1 MNLAKELYRGIV
13 KENPTFVLLIG
24 MCPVLGVTGS
34 VVNGMGMGLATMA
47 VLIGSN
53 LVIALL
59 KNIIPDKVR
68 LPVFIV
74 IIASFVTII
83 DLSMGAYVPDL
94 HAQLGVF
101 IPLIVVNC
109 LILARAEAFASK
121 KGVLASFVDG
131 LVMGLGFTIALMLLG
146 AVRELLGSGSV
157 FNFRILPE
165 DSTTILIFI
174 LPAGAFISLGFLIAA
189 INKLL
194 AGSLTFRHLRIL
206 IRTILKLI
214 RLAN

>member
-24 MCPVLGVTGS
+24 MCPPLGVTNT
-34 VVNGMGMGLATMA
+34 VINGMGMGLATTA

-53 LVIALL
+53 MVLALI

-68 LPVFIV
+68 LPAFLVV
-74 IIASFVTII
+74 IASFVTMI

-109 LILARAEAFASK
+109 IILARAEAYASK
-121 KGVLASFVDG
+121 NGVMASAVDG
-131 LVMGLGFTIALMLLG
+131 LVIGLGFTIALMIIG
-146 AVRELLGSGSV
+146 VVRELLGSGSI
-157 FNFRILPE
+157 FNIPLLAE
-165 DSTTILIFI
+165 DATTILIFI
-174 LPAGAFISLGFLIAA
+174 LPAGAFIAMGFLIAA

-194 AGSLTFRHLRIL
+194 KRFQ
-206 IRTILKLI
+206 
-214 RLAN
+214 